1 VSITQRLDRFQR
13 RHPAIGFPLAVIY
26 KFFDDQGTY
35 LAALIAYYGFVS
47 LFPLL
52 LLMVTI
58 LGYALSDNP
67 QLQQDLV
74 DSALAQFP
82 VIGDQ
87 IGENVASLRGNST
100 ALVVGILGSLYGALG
115 VANAA
120 QNAMNRVWG
129 VARVR
134 RPNPFAARGR
144 SVLILLLLL
153 CGVLAS
159 ALTTWVFTAV
169 DVGGSASDAVEYWAA
184 LGVGVTV
191 NAGMFVVGFR
201 VLTARDL
208 SVRDVWVGAVLASAA
223 WHGLLI
229 GGTYYVGRVVNG
241 STATYGVFSTV
252 LGLIAWIFIVAV
264 MVVLSAE
271 VNVVR
276 VERLWP
282 RSLLTPFTD
291 AVQLTGGDRR
301 AYASYPQ
308 LERHKGFQKVDVR
321 FDQRQP
327 DEHPDE
333 RPPDEHPDE
342 RPPDGRPPDGQ
353 PPEARSSDGPPPDSR
368 GR

>member
-1 VSITQRLDRFQR
+1 MSITVRLDRFQR

-67 QLQQDLV
+67 DLQQRIV

-87 IGENVASLRGNST
+87 IGENVASLQGNLT
-100 ALVVGILGSLYGALG
+100 ALIVGIAGSLYGAMG

-129 VARVR
+129 VARAR
-134 RPNPFAARGR
+134 RPNPFLARGR
-144 SVLILLLLL
+144 SILILLLLL
-153 CGVLAS
+153 AGVAAS
-159 ALTTWVFTAV
+159 ALTTWLFAAV
-169 DVGGSASDAVEYWAA
+169 SFGGSEAALVEYWLSL
-184 LGVGVTV
+184 LGVAAIT
-191 NAGMFVVGFR
+191 AGLFVVAFQI
-201 VLTARDL
+201 LTARPL
-208 SVRDVWVGAVLASAA
+208 AVRDVWIGAVLAAVV

-252 LGLIAWIFIVAV
+252 LGLIAWIFLVAV
-264 MVVLSAE
+264 VVVLSAE

-276 VERLWP
+276 AKHLWP

-291 AVQLTGGDRR
+291 AVQLTRGDRR
-301 AYASYPQ
+301 AYASYPGIE
-308 LERHKGFQKVDVR
+308 LHKGFQTVDVG
-321 FDQRQP
+321 FDQPDP
-327 DEHPDE
+327 DEAPGSGTGSE
-333 RPPDEHPDE
+333 RDGSE
-342 RPPDGRPPDGQ
+342 R
-353 PPEARSSDGPPPDSR
+353 S
-368 GR
+368 